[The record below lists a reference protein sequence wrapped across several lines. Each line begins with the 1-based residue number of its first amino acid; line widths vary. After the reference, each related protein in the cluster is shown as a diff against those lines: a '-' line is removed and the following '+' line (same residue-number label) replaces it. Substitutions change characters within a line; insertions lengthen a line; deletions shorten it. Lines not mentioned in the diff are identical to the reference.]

1 MTLSALINTWRS
13 HRWTLNLFFLGGAHA
28 LAFAPGPLPGW
39 SLPVVQVVCLALL
52 AYAVFGSTRTRQ
64 AALRAFA
71 FGLGS
76 FSVGLYWLYTSMHVY
91 GGMHPA
97 PAGLAVLALAGFLA
111 LYGSAAAA
119 LTHWLFAYR
128 HADHNRLRAM
138 VLGAALFASS
148 WTLFEWFRGTLFTGF
163 PWLNIGYAHIDG
175 MLSGWA
181 PLLGVYGVA
190 WIAAFIA
197 AGMALFA
204 QARQAGNDSKA
215 AAALGVGLVIGFSGL
230 ALGSIHWTHDY
241 GNRLI
246 VRLVQGNVPQSL
258 KFDPA
263 HLQKG
268 LETYMHLAALPPK
281 EANGAPAIIILP
293 ETVIPLLQNR
303 IPAGVWE
310 RWIDIARQRQATLIL
325 GAPLAEQTDGKPRYS
340 NSAIAISAD
349 TTPDELLSARLA
361 MRYDKHHL
369 VPFGEFV
376 PTGFRWF
383 VEQMNIPLGDF
394 HPGPLDQAPFAVAGQ
409 RLAPNICYED
419 VFGEEL
425 LAAVTASNNATLL
438 VNLSNL
444 AWFGDSWAVRQHLHI
459 SRMRA
464 RETGRPMLRA
474 TNTGMTAAIDPN
486 GKVRA
491 VLAPHALGVLDVEV
505 QGTSGLTPYARWG
518 NNPVLLL
525 SAMVLGFSSGRRKR
539 PVETTP

>member
-28 LAFAPGPLPGW
+28 LAFAPVPLPGW

-491 VLAPHALGVLDVEV
+491 VLAPNALGVLDVEV
-505 QGTSGLTPYARWG
+505 QGTTGLTPYARWG

>member
-491 VLAPHALGVLDVEV
+491 VLAPNALGVLDVEV
-505 QGTSGLTPYARWG
+505 QGTTGLTPYARWG

>member
-97 PAGLAVLALAGFLA
+97 PAGLAVLTLAGFLA

-491 VLAPHALGVLDVEV
+491 VLAPNALGVLDVEV
-505 QGTSGLTPYARWG
+505 QGTTGLTPYARWG

>member
-1 MTLSALINTWRS
+1 M
-13 HRWTLNLFFLGGAHA
+13 
-28 LAFAPGPLPGW
+28 
-39 SLPVVQVVCLALL
+39 
-52 AYAVFGSTRTRQ
+52 
-64 AALRAFA
+64 
-71 FGLGS
+71 
-76 FSVGLYWLYTSMHVY
+76 
-91 GGMHPA
+91 
-97 PAGLAVLALAGFLA
+97 
-111 LYGSAAAA
+111 
-119 LTHWLFAYR
+119 
-128 HADHNRLRAM
+128 
-138 VLGAALFASS
+138 
-148 WTLFEWFRGTLFTGF
+148 
-163 PWLNIGYAHIDG
+163 
-175 MLSGWA
+175 
-181 PLLGVYGVA
+181 
-190 WIAAFIA
+190 
-197 AGMALFA
+197 
-204 QARQAGNDSKA
+204 
-215 AAALGVGLVIGFSGL
+215 
-230 ALGSIHWTHDY
+230 
-241 GNRLI
+241 
-246 VRLVQGNVPQSL
+246 
-258 KFDPA
+258 
-263 HLQKG
+263 
-268 LETYMHLAALPPK
+268 
-281 EANGAPAIIILP
+281 P

-491 VLAPHALGVLDVEV
+491 VLAPNALGVLDVEV
-505 QGTSGLTPYARWG
+505 QGTTGLTPYARWG

>member
-325 GAPLAEQTDGKPRYS
+325 GAPLVEQTDGKPRYS

-491 VLAPHALGVLDVEV
+491 VLAPNALGVLDVEV
-505 QGTSGLTPYARWG
+505 QGTTGLTPYARWG